1 MDWQIMNALGAAVD
15 YGIGLDVAESDLRAL
30 HEVIGGEDT
39 ASTEGRSI
47 LYSPGL
53 PMEDVAWATR
63 VYENAVERDLR
74 QTLTMF
80 EESYFSKPY

>member
-1 MDWQIMNALGAAVD
+1 M
-15 YGIGLDVAESDLRAL
+15 
-30 HEVIGGEDT
+30 GGEDT
-39 ASTEGRSI
+39 APTEGRSV

-63 VYENAVERDLR
+63 VYENAVEQDLG

-80 EESYFSKPY
+80 EEPYFSKPY